1 MRRVKLAVFPIAIAA
16 VNLLGPAAAH
26 GYFSTR

>member
-1 MRRVKLAVFPIAIAA
+1 MRRVKLAIFPIAIAA

-26 GYFSTR
+26 GYFQTR